1 MRIPKKKPFI
11 GLICSIFIILV
22 VSRSRKISQGG
33 VREAKTEKVI
43 FERDYEDESFPTDAK
58 DFSFAK
64 LGFLNML
71 NFKWWII
78 GYESLFLT
86 HRSMKTRWS
95 SNQIKKGFTKDQ
107 KMILKILNISQI
119 SPVKMDKAFLV
130 VYTQR

>member
-33 VREAKTEKVI
+33 VRESKTEKVI

-64 LGFLNML
+64 LGF
-71 NFKWWII
+71 
-78 GYESLFLT
+78 
-86 HRSMKTRWS
+86 
-95 SNQIKKGFTKDQ
+95 
-107 KMILKILNISQI
+107 
-119 SPVKMDKAFLV
+119 PV
-130 VYTQR
+130 

>member
-33 VREAKTEKVI
+33 VRESKTEKVI

-64 LGFLNML
+64 LGFLNRL
-71 NFKWWII
+71 
-78 GYESLFLT
+78 YDDS
-86 HRSMKTRWS
+86 
-95 SNQIKKGFTKDQ
+95 
-107 KMILKILNISQI
+107 
-119 SPVKMDKAFLV
+119 
-130 VYTQR
+130 